1 MLDVEERALSPQE
14 RELREFER
22 KRKRALKEKEFQD
35 DFKDEEATLAR
46 DPDAEQTFSGKPIK
60 RHRTLK
66 AHGYTT
72 SGAEKYLEIMLQRAS
87 FAQVAK
93 LFNDLIH
100 LPFAAH
106 IDAAHTAGRP
116 ANSERNAAHNHED
129 GQHVYNTEMVTAAT
143 ARKLALESEIIHEKL
158 AAMEAIEC
166 PKQRDRVED
175 EVETLADKFQMILHP
190 KTGRYVHNA
199 ARVVEIDSEYRR
211 QGLVC
216 NAEVC
221 VFHIKADIAS
231 SRGVK
236 RSIADVYNQDPAE
249 VQLNQ
254 SESVIEAPR
263 PVLPAHMNFTHS

>member
-1 MLDVEERALSPQE
+1 MLDVEERALPPQE

-46 DPDAEQTFSGKPIK
+46 DPDADQTFSGKPIK

-66 AHGYTT
+66 AHGYKT

-100 LPFAAH
+100 LPFAVH
-106 IDAAHTAGRP
+106 TDATHTAARP
-116 ANSERNAAHNHED
+116 ANGGKQTAHHHED
-129 GQHVYNTEMVTAAT
+129 SRHLYDTEMVTAAT
-143 ARKLALESEIIHEKL
+143 ARRLALESEIIHEKI
-158 AAMEAIEC
+158 AAMQSIEC
-166 PKQRDRVED
+166 PKQRDRMED

-199 ARVVEIDSEYRR
+199 ARVLEIDAEHRR

-221 VFHIKADIAS
+221 VFRIKADIAG

-254 SESVIEAPR
+254 SEAIVEAPR
-263 PVLPAHMNFTHS
+263 PVLPASMNFTHS